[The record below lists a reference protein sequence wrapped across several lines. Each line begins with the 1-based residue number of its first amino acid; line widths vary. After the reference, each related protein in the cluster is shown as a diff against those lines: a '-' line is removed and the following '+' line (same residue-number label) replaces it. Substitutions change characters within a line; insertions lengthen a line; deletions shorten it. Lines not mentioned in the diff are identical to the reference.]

1 MKKVSNIIKIIMIA
15 VFLIS
20 LLNCFSVNTSYASM
34 SWSDI
39 RSKGTRFIE
48 ARRRRKY
55 N

>member
-20 LLNCFSVNTSYASM
+20 LLNCFSVNTSYAGM

-39 RSKGTRFIE
+39 KSKGTNFLK
-48 ARRRRKY
+48 ARRRRR
-55 N
+55 NN